1 MLVRNIATST
11 RFYTETLG
19 FGVVLRDAKD
29 GAWALLRRGDAELLL
44 EDRACW
50 PETTVP
56 LGETGT
62 GTGTGT
68 GTLAL
73 VFDGEDEDEWTNPE
87 GVRVVVTDGVPIRR
101 RAA

>member
-1 MLVRNIATST
+1 MLVRNVAKSV

-29 GAWALLRRGDAELLL
+29 DAWALLRRGDAEVLL
-44 EDRACW
+44 EDRARW
-50 PETTVP
+50 PEVTVP

-62 GTGTGT
+62 L
-68 GTLAL
+68 TLCLA
-73 VFDGEDEDEWTNPE
+73 FDGETDGAWIDPD
-87 GVRVVVTDGVPIRR
+87 GVRVVVTGREPVRR

>member
-1 MLVRNIATST
+1 MLVRNVAKSV

-29 GAWALLRRGDAELLL
+29 DAWALLRRGDAELLL

-50 PETTVP
+50 PEATVP
-56 LGETGT
+56 LGE
-62 GTGTGT
+62 TGT

-73 VFDGEDEDEWTNPE
+73 VFDGEDEGAWIDPD
-87 GVRVVVTDGVPIRR
+87 GVRVVVTGREPVRPQ
-101 RAA
+101 AA

>member
-1 MLVRNIATST
+1 MLVRNVATST

-29 GAWALLRRGDAELLL
+29 GARALLRRGDAELLL

-50 PETTVP
+50 PEATVP
-56 LGETGT
+56 LGE
-62 GTGTGT
+62 TGT

-73 VFDGEDEDEWTNPE
+73 VFDGEDEGEWTNPE